1 MFGGK
6 DETDTGHNDL
16 YFVEFNKQANKYI
29 IDNYGEYK
37 SSAGGQIEMVAKLV
51 ETIGK
56 KPCQRYKH
64 SSEVFKNY
72 FIVYGGRNDR

>member
-1 MFGGK
+1 M
-6 DETDTGHNDL
+6 
-16 YFVEFNKQANKYI
+16 
-29 IDNYGEYK
+29 DNYGEYK

-56 KPCQRYKH
+56 KPCQRYNH